1 MAKRIVQIKK
11 WGIDG
16 TNVYNDDIVYDQL
29 NEESIQE
36 QMHHTK

>member
-1 MAKRIVQIKK
+1 MVKRKVQLKK
-11 WGIDG
+11 WGIDE

-36 QMHHTK
+36 QMHDKK